1 MAQDPFDLRRFVT
14 AQDAVLDDVLAELRA
29 GRKRSHWMWFVF
41 PQLAAL
47 GFSPMARHYGL
58 RSLAE
63 ARAYLAHPVL
73 GERLRRC
80 CGLLLQLEGVSASEV
95 FGHPDDLKL
104 RSCLTLFQL
113 AAPHEDVFRDCL
125 ARFYGGQPDA
135 STVDLCKEAVGKV
148 QEKTGQVT
156 GSTEQQVKGIAKQVE
171 GQTQKA
177 VGDVKEVLKD
187 AGRK

>member
-1 MAQDPFDLRRFVT
+1 MAQDPFDLQRFVA
-14 AQDAVLDDVLAELRA
+14 AQDAVLDAVLAELRA

-47 GFSPMARHYGL
+47 GFSPMAKRYGL
-58 RSLAE
+58 RSLEE

-80 CGLLLQLEGVSASEV
+80 CGLLLQLEGVSAADV

-113 AAPHEDVFRDCL
+113 AAPHEEVFRKCL
-125 ARFYGGQPDA
+125 ERFYGGQADGG
-135 STVDLCKEAVGKV
+135 TVDLCRG
-148 QEKTGQVT
+148 
-156 GSTEQQVKGIAKQVE
+156 
-171 GQTQKA
+171 
-177 VGDVKEVLKD
+177 
-187 AGRK
+187 